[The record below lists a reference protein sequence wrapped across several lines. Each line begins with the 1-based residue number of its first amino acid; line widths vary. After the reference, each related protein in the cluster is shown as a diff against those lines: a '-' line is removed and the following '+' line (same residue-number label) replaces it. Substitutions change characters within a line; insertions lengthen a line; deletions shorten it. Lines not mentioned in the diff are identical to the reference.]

1 MNFPTKSRINAIQKS
16 KTQLSQ
22 LTFPTVVCVSVKK
35 RRSPLI
41 TVLLW
46 LCLIAYVLLLLKVIL
61 FKFDHDTIVNILN
74 DTDELAYTRVNL
86 VPFQTIRFYAFSG
99 RVPASVAVRN
109 LAGNIVAFMPI
120 GILIPL
126 VTRSLSLGRTFLVG
140 FVLSAGIELTQY
152 LTGLGS
158 CDIDDI
164 ILNVLGAMSVTLIL
178 AVLDLIGFFLK
189 KITKIMRKSL
199 DKKHRRV

>member
-1 MNFPTKSRINAIQKS
+1 M
-16 KTQLSQ
+16 
-22 LTFPTVVCVSVKK
+22 SVKK
-35 RRSPLI
+35 QRSPVI
-41 TVLLW
+41 TALLW
-46 LCLIAYVLLLLKVIL
+46 ICLIAYILLVLKVIL

-99 RVPASVAVRN
+99 RVSTTVAVRN

-126 VTRSLSLGRTFLVG
+126 LTRDLSLGRTFLVG
-140 FVLSAGIELTQY
+140 FCLSAGIELTQY

-164 ILNVLGAMSVTLIL
+164 ILNVLGAMSVTLTL
-178 AVLDLIGFFLK
+178 AFLDLIAFFLK
-189 KITKIMRKSL
+189 KITKRARKPL
-199 DKKHRRV
+199 DKKRRRV

>member
-1 MNFPTKSRINAIQKS
+1 MTG
-16 KTQLSQ
+16 
-22 LTFPTVVCVSVKK
+22 V
-35 RRSPLI
+35 
-41 TVLLW
+41 
-46 LCLIAYVLLLLKVIL
+46 
-61 FKFDHDTIVNILN
+61 
-74 DTDELAYTRVNL
+74 
-86 VPFQTIRFYAFSG
+86 QTCA
-99 RVPASVAVRN
+99 
-109 LAGNIVAFMPI
+109 LPI
-120 GILIPL
+120 C
-126 VTRSLSLGRTFLVG
+126 LSLGRTFLVG

>member
-1 MNFPTKSRINAIQKS
+1 M
-16 KTQLSQ
+16 
-22 LTFPTVVCVSVKK
+22 
-35 RRSPLI
+35 
-41 TVLLW
+41 
-46 LCLIAYVLLLLKVIL
+46 
-61 FKFDHDTIVNILN
+61 
-74 DTDELAYTRVNL
+74 
-86 VPFQTIRFYAFSG
+86 
-99 RVPASVAVRN
+99 RN

-140 FVLSAGIELTQY
+140 LALSAGIELTQFF
-152 LTGLGS
+152 TGLGS

-189 KITKIMRKSL
+189 KNHKNYAKIS
-199 DKKHRRV
+199 

>member
-1 MNFPTKSRINAIQKS
+1 M
-16 KTQLSQ
+16 
-22 LTFPTVVCVSVKK
+22 SVKK

-126 VTRSLSLGRTFLVG
+126 LTRSLSLGRTFLVG
-140 FVLSAGIELTQY
+140 LALSAGIELTQFF
-152 LTGLGS
+152 TGLGS

-189 KITKIMRKSL
+189 KIAKIMRKSL